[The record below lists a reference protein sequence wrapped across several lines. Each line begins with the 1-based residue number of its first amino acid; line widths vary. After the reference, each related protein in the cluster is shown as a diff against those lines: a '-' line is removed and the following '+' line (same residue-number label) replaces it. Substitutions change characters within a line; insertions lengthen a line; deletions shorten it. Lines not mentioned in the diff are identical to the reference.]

1 MGPNIQTNAHMHG
14 NCGSQHRALP
24 GKIYSNRNESMHL
37 DVKITIQPIRRVEM
51 VAGGKCQ
58 IVCAVDT
65 TK

>member
-1 MGPNIQTNAHMHG
+1 
-14 NCGSQHRALP
+14 
-24 GKIYSNRNESMHL
+24 MHL